1 MEIIDCIDFIDYS
14 ELMPGA
20 TACVQNFVEV
30 TEGDNILIITDKP
43 TIAGALAKASIEAG
57 GDVIV
62 IYLPNLIRPIEKL
75 SDTLRSLIIKSDV
88 IFTPFESIEEE
99 SLFRKKIIE
108 LANEGNGRK
117 IAHMPSVTSG
127 MFRSTGMISLNSEE
141 MQKMIDLTEKLA
153 ILLSATKRIEI
164 SSSVF
169 NETNLSMELEGW
181 NRSGIVSTGHIM
193 KGSWGNLPSG
203 EAFVVPMIGTTRG
216 TIVIDMAIAGVPS
229 SELPVTVEVI
239 NGIIN
244 LDSIK
249 DGKTL
254 KNILEKYDYD
264 VRTVGEFGIG
274 TNPKPSYNFSVIE
287 IEKIMRTIHIG
298 IGNNAMFGGKIT
310 THVPHIDMVASRVN
324 VMVKDLQS
332 INTIDI
338 IKEGSIQVDHI
349 NNFFKVNYHSF
360 CKDIHDDA
368 TVKVIDGIKVKDEK
382 DMLYR
387 CWSDFRGHKLRIAVG
402 DDATSKEV
410 LKVWNC
416 IDSTKK
422 NKVKDILKNF
432 GKKFGENDTLV
443 YQLLNTLEI
452 FGIIKINKP
461 KEYDK
466 A

>member
-1 MEIIDCIDFIDYS
+1 MELIDFIDFIDYS

-20 TACVQNFVEV
+20 TACVQNFMEV

-43 TIAGALAKASIEAG
+43 IIAGALAKASIEAG

-75 SDTLRSLIIKSDV
+75 SDTLKSLIIKSDV
-88 IFTPFESIEEE
+88 IFTPFDAIEKESR
-99 SLFRKKIIE
+99 FRREIIE
-108 LANEGNGRK
+108 LADEGNGRK

-141 MQKMIDLTEKLA
+141 MQKMVDLTEKLA

-164 SSSVF
+164 SSPVYS
-169 NETNLSMELEGW
+169 ETNLSMELEGW

-203 EAFVVPMIGTTRG
+203 EAFVVPKIGTTHG

-229 SELPVTVEVI
+229 SELPVTVEVT

-244 LDSIK
+244 INSIK
-249 DGKTL
+249 DGETL
-254 KNILEKYDYD
+254 KNILKKYGDD

-298 IGNNAMFGGKIT
+298 IGNNALFGGDIKAQ
-310 THVPHIDMVASRVN
+310 VPHIDMVTSRVN

-338 IKEGSIQVDHI
+338 IKEGTIQVDHV
-349 NNFFKVNYHSF
+349 NNFFKIDYHSF
-360 CKDIHDDA
+360 SKDIHLEA
-368 TVKVIDGIKVKDEK
+368 TVNVIGEIKVKDEK
-382 DMLYR
+382 GMLYR

-402 DDATSKEV
+402 NDATSKEV

-416 IDSTKK
+416 IDSTRT
-422 NKVKDILKNF
+422 NKVKDILKKF
-432 GKKFGENDTLV
+432 DKKFGENSELA
-443 YQLLNTLEI
+443 YKLLNTLEI
-452 FGIIKINKP
+452 FGIIKITKP
-461 KEYDK
+461 NEHYK